1 MAIKRDVAEK
11 LMSEK
16 GNLISSS
23 FSVIPDGFLG
33 LADTDSGCHL
43 AVVCGEK
50 SEWNKAWKG
59 AEFETVDEH
68 KKIKMGF
75 PGTASGRL
83 GGALFLR
90 GKRYQRGFQRLAGCD
105 KQPAAQFVCS

>member
-1 MAIKRDVAEK
+1 MAVKRDVAEK

-33 LADTDSGCHL
+33 LVDNNNGRHL

-59 AEFETVDEH
+59 AEFETVDER
-68 KKIKMGF
+68 KK
-75 PGTASGRL
+75 
-83 GGALFLR
+83 
-90 GKRYQRGFQRLAGCD
+90 
-105 KQPAAQFVCS
+105 